1 MLSNRTSSIF
11 AEYKPF
17 ANDLLHREVARCSQ
31 GFGIG
36 EKNIPFSIFEKAIK
50 NLKKSGTLS
59 NTNIIVNGKIE
70 GAIGINAHNEL
81 WYANAPDNAESD
93 FSDLVQSQVVDD
105 WLSELHQIVVVRED
119 IFNAINHKVAAEMIS
134 FVVNDQGLTWENED
148 QRVVAKK
155 KLKKLNKK
163 MYKTLPKEADVYI
176 SPS

>member
-1 MLSNRTSSIF
+1 MLSNRTSPIF
-11 AEYKPF
+11 SEYKPF
-17 ANDLLHREVARCSQ
+17 SSNLLHREVARCSQ
-31 GFGIG
+31 DFGIG
-36 EKNIPFSIFEKAIK
+36 EQNIQFSIFAKTIK

-81 WYANAPDNAESD
+81 WYTNAPDNAESD
-93 FSDLVQSQVVDD
+93 FSDLVQSQIVED
-105 WLSELHQIVVVRED
+105 WLSELHQIVVIRKE
-119 IFNAINHKVAAEMIS
+119 IFKAINHKVAAEMIS

-148 QRVVAKK
+148 QRVVAEK
-155 KLKKLNKK
+155 KLKNLNKK